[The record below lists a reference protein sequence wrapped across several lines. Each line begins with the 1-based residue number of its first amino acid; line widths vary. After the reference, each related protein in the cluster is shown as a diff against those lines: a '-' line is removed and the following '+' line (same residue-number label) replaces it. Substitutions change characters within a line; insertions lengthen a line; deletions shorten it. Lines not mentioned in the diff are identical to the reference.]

1 MSGVMFFSNF
11 SSNLKTK
18 KSAEKADESKWDL
31 QFGGEKTHEGR
42 FAWQKLS
49 WGVQRQAG
57 KTLCRYSDFF
67 PLR

>member
-31 QFGGEKTHEGR
+31 QSGGEKTHEGR